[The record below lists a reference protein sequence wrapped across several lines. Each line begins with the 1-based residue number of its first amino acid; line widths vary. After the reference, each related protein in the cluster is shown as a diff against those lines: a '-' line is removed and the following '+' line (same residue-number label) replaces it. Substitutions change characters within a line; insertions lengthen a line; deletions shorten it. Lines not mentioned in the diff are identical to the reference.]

1 MVNQTHTKQTVQLI
15 EQAMARLK
23 VAIAELVSDNPQVVV
38 LRNRNI
44 AELDVLTAVHKSLN
58 GNHIDLRL
66 YV

>member
-1 MVNQTHTKQTVQLI
+1 
-15 EQAMARLK
+15 
-23 VAIAELVSDNPQVVV
+23 VVV